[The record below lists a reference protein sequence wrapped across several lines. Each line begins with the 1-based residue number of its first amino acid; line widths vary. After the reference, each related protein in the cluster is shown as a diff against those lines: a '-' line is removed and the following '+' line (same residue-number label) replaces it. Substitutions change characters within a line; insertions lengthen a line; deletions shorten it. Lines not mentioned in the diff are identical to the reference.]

1 MNELVTADDA
11 SSRRGSLE
19 RWLRER
25 NCTEVECIIPD
36 FSGIARGKIMP
47 ASKFWLEERL
57 RLPEGVFVQTVTGDY
72 PEEDTTDPTEPDM
85 QLRPDVTTIRLVPWA
100 AEPTAQVIHD
110 CYYNDGREVDLAPRT
125 VLKRVL
131 DLYHRRGWKPLV
143 APELEFFLVEKNI
156 DPDFPLKP
164 PIGRSGRPETAR
176 QAYGIDAVNEFDP
189 LFEDIYDYCEAQELD
204 IDTLIHESGAAQME
218 INFLHG
224 DPLELADQAFLFK
237 RTCRE
242 AAYRHNIYATFMAKP
257 LKDEP
262 GSAMHIHQSVVDEAT
277 GMSIFAGADGKP
289 TDLFMAHIAGL
300 QKYIPHAMAFF
311 APNVNSYRRIA
322 RGGFA
327 PINVQW
333 GYDNRT
339 VGLRVPVSDPQSTR
353 IENRVAGADV
363 NPYLAI
369 ALSLACGY
377 LGMVEGL
384 HPSAP
389 VTGSGYNLGYQ
400 LSRNLED
407 ALRLLEEC
415 KPLCE
420 ILGERFVRSYAA
432 VKHKEYETFFHVISS
447 WEREFLLLNV

>member
-1 MNELVTADDA
+1 MSTTTDDA
-11 SSRRGSLE
+11 VARRGSLE

-36 FSGIARGKIMP
+36 FSGVARGKIMP
-47 ASKFWLEERL
+47 ASKFWQEERL

-72 PEEDTTDPTEPDM
+72 PDEDTTDPTEPDM
-85 QLRPDVTTIRLVPWA
+85 LLRPDVHTIRLVPWA

-131 DLYHRRGWKPLV
+131 QLYDRRGWKPVV

-189 LFEDIYDYCEAQELD
+189 LFEDIYDYCEVQKLD

-242 AAYRHNIYATFMAKP
+242 AAYRHGIYATFMAKP

-262 GSAMHIHQSVVDEAT
+262 GSAMHIHQSVVDKVT
-277 GMSIFAGADGKP
+277 GESIFAEPDGKV
-289 TDLFMAHIAGL
+289 TDLFLAHIAGM
-300 QKYIPHAMAFF
+300 QKYIPHAMAIF

-322 RGGFA
+322 VGGYA

-333 GYDNRT
+333 AYDNRT
-339 VGLRVPVSDPQSTR
+339 VGLRVPISDPQATR

-369 ALSLACGY
+369 AASLACGY
-377 LGMVEGL
+377 MGMVEGL
-384 HPSAP
+384 RATSP

-400 LSRNLED
+400 LSRSLED
-407 ALRLLEEC
+407 SLRLLETSKE
-415 KPLCE
+415 LND
-420 ILGERFVRSYAA
+420 IIGDRFIRSYSA
-432 VKHKEYETFFHVISS
+432 VKHKEYETFFRVISS

>member
-1 MNELVTADDA
+1 
-11 SSRRGSLE
+11 
-19 RWLRER
+19 
-25 NCTEVECIIPD
+25 
-36 FSGIARGKIMP
+36 
-47 ASKFWLEERL
+47 
-57 RLPEGVFVQTVTGDY
+57 
-72 PEEDTTDPTEPDM
+72 
-85 QLRPDVTTIRLVPWA
+85 
-100 AEPTAQVIHD
+100 
-110 CYYNDGREVDLAPRT
+110 

-131 DLYHRRGWKPLV
+131 ELYDRRGWKPVV

-164 PIGRSGRPETAR
+164 PIGRSGRPETGR

-224 DPLELADQAFLFK
+224 DPLDLADQAFLFK

-242 AAYRHNIYATFMAKP
+242 AAYRHGIYATFMAKP

-262 GSAMHIHQSVVDEAT
+262 GSAMHIHQSVVDKAT
-277 GMSIFAGADGKP
+277 GENIFATADGKL
-289 TDLFMAHIAGL
+289 TDLFLAHIAGL
-300 QKYIPHAMAFF
+300 QKYIPQAMAFF

-369 ALSLACGY
+369 AASLACGY
-377 LGMVEGL
+377 LGMIEGL
-384 HPSAP
+384 RAGQP
-389 VTGSGYNLGYQ
+389 VTGSGYNMGYQ
-400 LSRNLED
+400 LSRSLED
-407 ALRLLEEC
+407 SLRLLETSTA
-415 KPLCE
+415 LNE
-420 ILGERFVRSYAA
+420 IMGERFVRSYSS
-432 VKHKEYETFFHVISS
+432 VKNKEYETFFHVISS